1 MKNLTYFIFTVLV
14 VFVGCESG
22 QQIGSSYDINAE
34 IRGVEDSVS
43 IYLQVVRDGELAPL
57 DTALLTDGK
66 ARFQGRLESPELVY
80 LQIGET
86 RKLVNFFGENSQI
99 DVSVHVDSLASANV
113 EGSQVNDD
121 LMAFK
126 EAMVPIDERRQALNE
141 AYREASINEDKERIE
156 EIIAESELIH
166 TDQIDLIKGFLLEK
180 RDSYI
185 APFIIKNYLVY
196 ELDYQGLDSA
206 LHQLD
211 SVVHDS
217 KDYIALSERAATL
230 ERVAVGRPAVD
241 FTLND
246 PRGNP
251 VSLSSLQ
258 GNYVL
263 IDFWASWCGPC
274 RRENPNV
281 AALYK
286 DYKDK
291 GFEILGVSLD
301 ETHDKWVQAI
311 KDDALTWTHVSDLQ
325 GWASEAGKLYGIN
338 SIPATVL
345 LDRDGI
351 IIEKNL
357 RGDALRKKL
366 EEVYADEEQNI

>member
-1 MKNLTYFIFTVLV
+1 MFF
-14 VFVGCESG
+14 GCESG
-22 QQIGSSYDINAE
+22 DEISGSYDINAE
-34 IRGVEDSVS
+34 IRGIEDSVN
-43 IYLQVVRDGELAPL
+43 IYLQVVREGELAPL
-57 DTALLTDGK
+57 DTALLTDAK
-66 ARFQGRLESPELVY
+66 ARFEGHLESPEMVY

-99 DVSVHVDSLASANV
+99 DVSVHVDSLADATV

-126 EAMVPIDERRQALNE
+126 EAMVPIDERRQALNT
-141 AYREASINEDKERIE
+141 AYREASISGNKERIE
-156 EIIAESELIH
+156 EIIAESEVIH
-166 TDQIDLIKGFLLEK
+166 TDQIDLIKGFLQAK

-217 KDYIALSERAATL
+217 RDYIALSERATTL
-230 ERVAVGRPAVD
+230 ERVAVGKPAVD

-251 VSLSSLQ
+251 VSLSSLR

-274 RRENPNV
+274 RKENPNV
-281 AALYK
+281 VALYRE
-286 DYKDK
+286 YKDK

-301 ETHDKWVQAI
+301 ETHDKWVKAI

-325 GWASEAGKLYGIN
+325 GWSSEAGKLYGIN

-345 LDRDGI
+345 LNKEGI
-351 IIEKNL
+351 IIDKNL
-357 RGDALRKKL
+357 RGDDLRKKL
-366 EEVYADEEQNI
+366 EEIYAEEAQNI